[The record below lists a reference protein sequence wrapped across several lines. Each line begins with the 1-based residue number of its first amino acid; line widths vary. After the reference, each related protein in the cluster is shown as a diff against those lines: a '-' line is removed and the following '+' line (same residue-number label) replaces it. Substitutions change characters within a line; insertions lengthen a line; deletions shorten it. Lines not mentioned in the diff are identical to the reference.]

1 MTSVLYASLCAFII
15 VWLSL
20 QVIKIRH
27 REKVSIGDG
36 NSERL
41 TIAMAAQSNAIEYIP
56 ITLLLLFALEFNA
69 APIAIVHAFGIALV
83 LSRVIHARAMLTENL
98 VTRVR
103 GMQITIWTIIGLAIL
118 NLVYLP
124 YSKLIEF

>member
-1 MTSVLYASLCAFII
+1 MTSVIYASLCAFTI

-36 NSERL
+36 NRAPL
-41 TIAMAAQSNAIEYIP
+41 TIAMAAQSNAVEYIP

-83 LSRVIHARAMLTENL
+83 LGRIVHARAMLTENL
-98 VTRVR
+98 ANRVR
-103 GMQITIWTIIGLAIL
+103 GMQITIWTIIGLAL
-118 NLVYLP
+118 ANLLYLP
-124 YSKLIEF
+124 YSRIIEF